1 MFACEEIPQA
11 ANDNVAS
18 CIGCGNKFN
27 SRFGSRYC
35 SRSCSNKSRA
45 KEPIQET
52 SCAGCGVAFRR
63 RPNSKDAAKYCSR
76 SCAFSSGA
84 AGRPRLVSAENREF
98 AAKQIVSYSIVR
110 CKCVDCDVWFT
121 SKSIQSKRCDGCLE
135 TNRQR
140 YFDRHWGIDRSL
152 RKCPEC
158 HAMFV
163 PPYGRGQARYC
174 SNECSSKKNKRVG
187 RSKRRARER
196 HADNDNIDPFV
207 VFDRDGWRC
216 QLCNIKTPRKLR
228 GTYAPNAPELD
239 HIIPLAAGGSHT
251 YINTQCACRSCNA
264 LKSDTPLGQ
273 LRLFG

>member
-11 ANDNVAS
+11 ANDNKAAPKRIRAYYDRNKNAPERE
-18 CIGCGNKFN
+18 CIGCGVN
-27 SRFGSRYC
+27 
-35 SRSCSNKSRA
+35 
-45 KEPIQET
+45 
-52 SCAGCGVAFRR
+52 FRR
-63 RPNSKDAAKYCSR
+63 RTDSKNAAKFCSR
-76 SCAFSSGA
+76 DCAFASGGS
-84 AGRPRLVSAENREF
+84 GRPRLVSTENKKI
-98 AAKQIVSYSIVR
+98 AAAHRVTYSVAR
-110 CKCVDCDVWFT
+110 CICVDCSNRFT
-121 SKSIQSKRCDGCLE
+121 SNNLSARRCDDCLK

-140 YFDRHWGIDRSL
+140 YFDGHWGIVRSL
-152 RKCPEC
+152 LKCPEC
-158 HAMFV
+158 STSFV
-163 PPYGRGQARYC
+163 QPYGRRQAIYC

-207 VFDRDGWRC
+207 VFDRDSWRC
-216 QLCNIKTPRKLR
+216 QLCKIKTPRKLR